1 MVEPTLRAR
10 RMHPT
15 DVGSMFSTQEQVYTY
30 ILKMACKLK
39 SFSYQQQN
47 LVSCLIRRMLF
58 QTYLCV
64 KFALSKDITNKN
76 AHEYSQHEEV
86 IIPLLHDPMG
96 MGTAGYEWAD
106 QIRHCLQ
113 AHQSTLC
120 LK

>member
-1 MVEPTLRAR
+1 
-10 RMHPT
+10 MHPT
-15 DVGSMFSTQEQVYTY
+15 DVGSMFSTHEQVYTY

-106 QIRHCLQ
+106 QRI
-113 AHQSTLC
+113 
-120 LK
+120 